1 MKFTDLNF
9 EPHPNID
16 GIQAVHFFDNSYGV
30 SVIKSE
36 YSYGG
41 RDGLYE
47 VAVLRG
53 NSDEWDIVYDTS
65 ITEDVVGYLSK
76 DGVDEVLMQVENLT

>member
-9 EPHPNID
+9 EPHPDFD

-53 NSDEWDIVYDTS
+53 NSDEWDIVYDTE
-65 ITEDVVGYLSK
+65 ITDDVIGHLSEDQVG
-76 DGVDEVLMQVENLT
+76 EVLMQVETLT

>member
-16 GIQAVHFFDNSYGV
+16 GIRAVYFFDNSYGV

-76 DGVDEVLMQVENLT
+76 DGVDEVLMQVEALT